1 MTNRTICCSLLN
13 LFKLAKFLIFIEF
26 TFYATALVEMYKC
39 FKFDSFIELK
49 EQITFI
55 LVLYILS
62 LILEYY
68 GTEVKNVAV
77 LSFCF
82 CFRLLQTISTLVKL
96 ICIPFI
102 YEYVQEKFEG

>member
-1 MTNRTICCSLLN
+1 MTNRTICCPLLN
-13 LFKLAKFLIFIEF
+13 LFKLAKFLILIEF
-26 TFYATALVEMYKC
+26 SFYATVLVEMEAQ
-39 FKFDSFIELK
+39 FDSFIELK

-55 LVLYILS
+55 LVLYELS

>member
-39 FKFDSFIELK
+39 LKFDSFIELK

-55 LVLYILS
+55 LVLYELS